1 MNQLY
6 VVETTVSPTGA
17 KADHRLA
24 VPAHQ
29 MEAVARE
36 LAGQLG
42 VAGASQSAGTLK
54 DQHAKWLSVLAEA
67 LKKHRGRCVVI
78 AGSDQPWQVQVLAHA
93 MNASLGNMGKT
104 VFHTQPIAIASQESD
119 QSLIKLAKDMQA
131 GRVKCL
137 ILLATNPVYSA
148 PADIDFLKAMQKV
161 PFRLHVGLYQDETA
175 RECHWHLPLAHYLE
189 SWEDARAFDG
199 TTSLIQPLIEPL
211 YDNISLVEIARFL
224 TAQIETP
231 GREIVREYW
240 QNQFQQGGSETEEA
254 NGEQNPPDEGFENFD
269 AYWETALHDGL
280 VRGVREREF
289 PPKDLPMQEGWQQKL
304 DTDNP
309 PAKVGGEYE
318 IVFRPDP
325 SIYDGS
331 FANNGWLQELPK
343 PLTKLTWDNAAI
355 MSPAT
360 ADKLGVEFG
369 SFAHGGEHGGYV
381 MPVVELELEGRTVNA
396 PAWIM
401 PGHADDS
408 ITVWLGY
415 GRTAAGRVGGDG
427 EHSVGFNAY
436 RLRTTT
442 HPWFARG
449 LKVRRTGDTYLL
461 ACTQHHHS
469 MEERHAV
476 RAETL
481 AAYKHDP
488 EFVKKPLEQ
497 DEGPKKLRAEPPLT
511 FYDKQ
516 DFPYDPPLH
525 KWGMAI
531 DLTACVGCNACIV
544 ACQSEN
550 NIPVVGKEQVAMG
563 REMHWIRVDR
573 YISGTWENPE
583 EFYFQP
589 LPCMHCEQAPC
600 EYVCP
605 VEATV
610 HSAEGL
616 NDMIYNRCVGTRFC
630 SNNCPYKVR
639 RFNFLDFADFE
650 NQTRQLQYNPD
661 VTVRSRG
668 VMEKCS
674 YCVQR
679 LRHAE
684 IGSQRE
690 GRPLKDGEVLTACQ
704 AVCPAEA
711 ISFGDMNQEENQ
723 VSRWKAAPLNYGLL
737 EELNTEPRTT
747 YLGALRNPNEQLEG
761 GKHDT

>member
-1 MNQLY
+1 
-6 VVETTVSPTGA
+6 
-17 KADHRLA
+17 
-24 VPAHQ
+24 
-29 MEAVARE
+29 
-36 LAGQLG
+36 
-42 VAGASQSAGTLK
+42 
-54 DQHAKWLSVLAEA
+54 
-67 LKKHRGRCVVI
+67 
-78 AGSDQPWQVQVLAHA
+78 
-93 MNASLGNMGKT
+93 
-104 VFHTQPIAIASQESD
+104 
-119 QSLIKLAKDMQA
+119 
-131 GRVKCL
+131 
-137 ILLATNPVYSA
+137 
-148 PADIDFLKAMQKV
+148 
-161 PFRLHVGLYQDETA
+161 
-175 RECHWHLPLAHYLE
+175 
-189 SWEDARAFDG
+189 
-199 TTSLIQPLIEPL
+199 
-211 YDNISLVEIARFL
+211 
-224 TAQIETP
+224 
-231 GREIVREYW
+231 
-240 QNQFQQGGSETEEA
+240 
-254 NGEQNPPDEGFENFD
+254 
-269 AYWETALHDGL
+269 
-280 VRGVREREF
+280 
-289 PPKDLPMQEGWQQKL
+289 
-304 DTDNP
+304 
-309 PAKVGGEYE
+309 
-318 IVFRPDP
+318 
-325 SIYDGS
+325 
-331 FANNGWLQELPK
+331 
-343 PLTKLTWDNAAI
+343 

-369 SFAHGGEHGGYV
+369 SFAHGGEHGGYD
-381 MPVVELELEGRTVNA
+381 MPVVELELEGRTVQA

-415 GRTAAGRVGGDG
+415 GREAAGRVGGDN
-427 EHSVGFNAY
+427 EHAVGFNAY

-449 LKVRRTGDTYLL
+449 LKVRRTDDTYLI
-461 ACTQHHHS
+461 ACTQHHHL

-476 RAETL
+476 RAATL
-481 AAYKHDP
+481 EEYQKDP
-488 EFVKKPLEQ
+488 EFVKRPLEE

-511 FYDKQ
+511 FYDKNE
-516 DFPYDPPLH
+516 FNYEPPLH

-573 YISGTWENPE
+573 YISGTWEEPA

-589 LPCMHCEQAPC
+589 VPCMHCEQAPC

-684 IGSQRE
+684 IGAQRE
-690 GRPLKDGEVLTACQ
+690 DRPLMDGEVLTACQ

-711 ISFGDMNQEENQ
+711 ISFGDLNQSESQ
-723 VSRWKAAPLNYGLL
+723 VSRWKTTPLNYGLL
-737 EELNTEPRTT
+737 AELNTEPRTT

-761 GKHDT
+761 GKDGT